1 MSIFGNCN
9 NDFCFNNWLICLPL
23 RFCSLYLVCFALMLL
38 IQRSFKLR
46 RPLTLWIGTQIMM
59 EVFHLVHDV
68 QKLIHSGHLH
78 HVLLYCLTYIP
89 LKIKSHIVVIQFIT
103 ISFKPIFI
111 ILFNVFTLLY
121 IFKTFK
127 TSYIFLR
134 FLKPPWSLH
143 T

>member
-103 ISFKPIFI
+103 ISFKPIYNI
-111 ILFNVFTLLY
+111 IQCFHLVIY
-121 IFKTFK
+121 IQNRI
-127 TSYIFLR
+127 TSPHIF
-134 FLKPPWSLH
+134 S
-143 T
+143 

>member
-9 NDFCFNNWLICLPL
+9 NDFCFHNWLICFPL
-23 RFCSLYLVCFALMLL
+23 RFCSLYFVCLALMLL

-78 HVLLYCLTYIP
+78 HTLSYCSTYIP
-89 LKIKSHIVVIQFIT
+89 LEIKSHT
-103 ISFKPIFI
+103 IYNRDTIYNNELEADIS
-111 ILFNVFTLLY
+111 FNVFTLLY
-121 IFKTFK
+121 IFKNLVPHLIYSSK
-127 TSYIFLR
+127 I
-134 FLKPPWSLH
+134 P
-143 T
+143 

>member
-1 MSIFGNCN
+1 MSIIGNCN

-103 ISFKPIFI
+103 ISFKPIYNIVQCFHLVIYIRNFI
-111 ILFNVFTLLY
+111 TSPH
-121 IFKTFK
+121 IFF
-127 TSYIFLR
+127 
-134 FLKPPWSLH
+134 
-143 T
+143 